1 MKYLLTMLVF
11 TFAVAAV
18 PAEAR
23 RAQRFAPECGVSMPC
38 VGFDVAAQV
47 VPVRARAAAR
57 LAVGRRGVGAASGF
71 AVGIGG
77 FGVVARA
84 RAYVGMTGP
93 QLGLPSRLWCSDF
106 MNMVTGGGTGSR
118 LAKSWLAKP
127 RVAPQPGAV
136 AVMGRR
142 GGGHVCLISADHG
155 NGTYSCIS
163 GNGAGRRV
171 VEHRLHHS
179 QIISAVMP

>member
-1 MKYLLTMLVF
+1 MRYLLTMLALLVL
-11 TFAVAAV
+11 AS

-23 RAQRFAPECGVSMPC
+23 KAQQFVPECNVSMPC
-38 VGFDVAAQV
+38 IGVESEVGAGRV
-47 VPVRARAAAR
+47 VRAQGHAKVR
-57 LAVGRRGVGAASGF
+57 LGRRGVGAGAG
-71 AVGIGG
+71 VGISVGG

-84 RAYVGMTGP
+84 RAYIGMTGP

-118 LAKSWLAKP
+118 VAKSWLAKP

-136 AVMGRR
+136 AIIGRR
-142 GGGHVCLISADHG
+142 GGGHVCLISEVHG
-155 NGTYSCIS
+155 NGQYSCIS

-171 VEHRLHHS
+171 VEHRLS
-179 QIISAVMP
+179 DSRIIAAVMP